1 MLDQLWKSAKGFVG
15 VTAVALD
22 AGSLQTWLFEAKL
35 LSSVSSGKSS
45 SDNAGV
51 EVQANGVNGGNFYG
65 SDPPGVRKKNKV
77 KVKAVNGRS
86 TLL

>member
-1 MLDQLWKSAKGFVG
+1 MWKSAKGFVG

-35 LSSVSSGKSS
+35 LFSVSSGKSS
-45 SDNAGV
+45 SDDAGV
-51 EVQANGVNGGNFYG
+51 EVQANGVNGGNNFYG